1 MLDTAYGCVEKDIVK
16 KHFDKM
22 IGKVFKIIHLKEED
36 SPTIDFY
43 IKSLSRKFFGASKIY
58 FTEETLFIVDI
69 LNGIDFDNHET
80 LRSDVFEIINIIEH
94 IKKEL

>member
-1 MLDTAYGCVEKDIVK
+1 MLNTTYGCVDKEFVI

-22 IGKVFKIIHLKEED
+22 IGKVFKILHLKEEN

-43 IKSLSRKFFGASKIY
+43 IKSLSRKFFGSSKIY
-58 FTEETLFIVDI
+58 FTEENLFIVGI

-80 LRSDVFEIINIIEH
+80 LRSDVFEIINVIEH
-94 IKKEL
+94 IKKGL